1 MNDRC
6 MWIFSLEI
14 ICKYFKIQR
23 TYRIK
28 TGWSWWKIERAWKFG
43 FEKNFNRNSNKS
55 ATDHE
60 KDGRER
66 KIILFWFNNKPMK
79 RIQNLSVT
87 KLTFF
92 IIVVELCFLVNY
104 AIIAN
109 VDNEILKTILNIFNY
124 AVTSMISFY
133 FGQKVAEMKEVDAFL
148 KKDEWN
154 KE

>member
-1 MNDRC
+1 
-6 MWIFSLEI
+6 
-14 ICKYFKIQR
+14 
-23 TYRIK
+23 
-28 TGWSWWKIERAWKFG
+28 
-43 FEKNFNRNSNKS
+43 
-55 ATDHE
+55 
-60 KDGRER
+60 
-66 KIILFWFNNKPMK
+66 MK
-79 RIQNLSVT
+79 RMQNLSVT

>member
-6 MWIFSLEI
+6 GCVFLVEN

-28 TGWSWWKIERAWKFG
+28 DCWSWWKIERTWKFG
-43 FEKNFNRNSNKS
+43 FEKDFNRNPNKF
-55 ATDHE
+55 ATNHE

-79 RIQNLSVT
+79 RMQNLSVT

-148 KKDEWN
+148 KQDAKS

>member
-1 MNDRC
+1 
-6 MWIFSLEI
+6 
-14 ICKYFKIQR
+14 
-23 TYRIK
+23 
-28 TGWSWWKIERAWKFG
+28 
-43 FEKNFNRNSNKS
+43 
-55 ATDHE
+55 
-60 KDGRER
+60 
-66 KIILFWFNNKPMK
+66 MK
-79 RIQNLSVT
+79 RITQLSVT

-109 VDNEILKTILNIFNY
+109 IDNEILKTILNIFSF

-148 KKDEWN
+148 KQDEKS